1 MKFGVFVSRI
11 SCITLIVFYLLY
23 FPFFVILL
31 LIIHLSIC
39 MKLDPGIHIVMHW
52 VLSEKLGVTE
62 VVSEPGSTVEC
73 KPR

>member
-39 MKLDPGIHIVMHW
+39 MKLDPGIHIDMH
-52 VLSEKLGVTE
+52 S
-62 VVSEPGSTVEC
+62 VVFKAGCDKSGIRAVSTVGR